1 MKQLLLLAI
10 CVPFFATAQ
19 VLTVNQSQLNFGT
32 VNEITPDSLQLTIT
46 NTSAAPVTVNQ
57 IKFYNTYNTTPFSVN
72 ESSFTIAA
80 NGNKMVWVKFS
91 PEHNI
96 LHNSEMVIKHTANS
110 GYTRVDLMGQGT
122 YSKAYYSSTENTSEE
137 ALKTALNTRLG
148 QGYISLGYNSAR
160 DAMFMTIDNEK
171 TNGQNATV
179 NTLECVYTGTKITG
193 YSDRSAAQNGSPN
206 FNTEHTY
213 PQSQFSSN
221 EPMKSDLFH
230 LFPTTN
236 TSNSNRGNNPL
247 GVVTNGS
254 ATGGGSF
261 YNNSMFEPRDAQKG
275 TSARALMYFVLRY
288 QNYGNH
294 FTSQENI
301 LKQWHA
307 TFAPDAIEQRRN
319 DDIFAVQGNRNPF
332 IDYPQLVDRITNF
345 VANSVAPSIRSV
357 DVTQS
362 SINFGTVSTDT
373 LFNYIIV
380 NTGNTTLNLTN
391 IALSNTTDLSFS
403 PAIGASATLNAGEA
417 FVFPIKLSTNTF
429 GTVSETLS
437 FNTGL
442 PGSQGSITIPITA
455 NVVTSLGEITLEQSI
470 NIFPN
475 PMQNQLTINS
485 TYNGQLNVR
494 LYNLLGQPTA
504 VDQINNNGSI
514 QINTTELPEGVYLLE
529 LTNGTE
535 RILKKI
541 IK

>member
-10 CVPFFATAQ
+10 CIPFFSTAQ
-19 VLTVNQSQLNFGT
+19 VLTVDQTQLNFGT

-46 NTSAAPVTVNQ
+46 NTSAIPITVNQ

-72 ESSFTIAA
+72 ESNFTIAA
-80 NGNKMVWVKFS
+80 NGNKTVWVKFS
-91 PEHNI
+91 PQHNI
-96 LHNSEMVIKHTANS
+96 MHNSEMIIKHTANS

-122 YSKAYYSSTENTSEE
+122 YSKTYYSSTENTSEE
-137 ALKTALNTRLG
+137 ALKTALKTRLG

-193 YSDRSAAQNGSPN
+193 YSSRSAAQNGSPQ

-213 PQSQFSSN
+213 PQSQFNSA

-236 TSNSNRGNNPL
+236 TSNSNRGNNPF
-247 GVVTNGS
+247 GVVSNGT

-261 YNNSMFEPRDAQKG
+261 YNSSMFEPRDAQKG
-275 TSARALMYFVLRY
+275 TTARALMYFVLRY

-332 IDYPQLVDRITNF
+332 IDYPQFADRITNF
-345 VANSVAPSIRSV
+345 VTTSSAPTIKSI
-357 DVTQS
+357 DITQPTIS
-362 SINFGTVSTDT
+362 FGTVNSDT

-380 NTGNTTLNLTN
+380 NTGNTALNLTN
-391 IALSNTTDLSFS
+391 ITLSNTTDLSFS
-403 PAIGASATLNAGEA
+403 PAIGASATLNVGEA
-417 FVFPIKLSTNTF
+417 FVFPIKLSTSTF
-429 GTVSETLS
+429 GTLSETLS

-442 PGSQGSITIPITA
+442 PGSQGSISVPITA
-455 NVVTSLGEITLEQSI
+455 NVVTSLGEITWE
-470 NIFPN
+470 
-475 PMQNQLTINS
+475 
-485 TYNGQLNVR
+485 
-494 LYNLLGQPTA
+494 
-504 VDQINNNGSI
+504 
-514 QINTTELPEGVYLLE
+514 
-529 LTNGTE
+529 
-535 RILKKI
+535 
-541 IK
+541 